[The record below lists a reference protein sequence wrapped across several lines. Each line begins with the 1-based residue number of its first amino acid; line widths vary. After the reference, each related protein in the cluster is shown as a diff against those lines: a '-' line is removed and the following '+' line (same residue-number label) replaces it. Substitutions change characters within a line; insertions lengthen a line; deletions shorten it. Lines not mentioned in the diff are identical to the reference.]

1 MNIWDRTNDFDLV
14 NAAMTDYAN
23 AREVCWLNYAIPKL
37 GGGFEC
43 VSALIPVLTVA
54 EFSVIYTDP
63 SKLLDRAIVHAF
75 GTDTL
80 DARFKLAL
88 ALGIAI

>member
-1 MNIWDRTNDFDLV
+1 MMMDHTNDFELV
-14 NAAMTDYAN
+14 NAAITDYAN
-23 AREVCWLNYAIPKL
+23 SRNLCWLNYSIPKL

-43 VSALIPVLTVA
+43 VSALLPVLTLG

-63 SKLLDRAIVHAF
+63 SKLLDRAVVHAF
-75 GTDTL
+75 GTNTV

-88 ALGIAI
+88 AVFIEI